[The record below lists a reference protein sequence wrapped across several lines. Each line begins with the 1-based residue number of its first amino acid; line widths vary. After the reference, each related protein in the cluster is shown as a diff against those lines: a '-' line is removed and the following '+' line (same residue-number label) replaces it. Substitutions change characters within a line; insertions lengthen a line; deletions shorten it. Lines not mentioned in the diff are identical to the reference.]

1 MDHIKP
7 NMPIIGELTGLEPRT
22 QTERK
27 HIWEQR
33 WLKAK
38 QFLEKS
44 CEAHRLVRRAERS
57 HKLTMR
63 QLPSPTAIEARS
75 TLPLV

>member
-1 MDHIKP
+1 MNRKP
-7 NMPIIGELTGLEPRT
+7 QTAAAIGELTGLEPRT

-33 WLKAK
+33 WLRAK

-44 CEAHRLVRRAERS
+44 REAHQMGRAERS
-57 HKLTMR
+57 HRMTMS
-63 QLPSPTAIEARS
+63 QLDVQARS
-75 TLPLV
+75 TLPVL